1 VIGTILVVE
10 DDPDTATLLR
20 DALRKRGLDT
30 EAVLSAAACLERLKT
45 HPVDVVVTDIQMPEM
60 SGIELCTKLRESYPD
75 LLTIVVTG
83 QGGLEAA
90 IGAIRAGAYDFIT
103 KPVKV
108 DALTI
113 AVSRA
118 IDHLS
123 LRREL
128 ARLRTNADLTSGV
141 EGIAGSS
148 AAIRETIELVRR
160 VADSDATVLVTGE
173 SGTGKELVA
182 QAIHHLSPRREQ
194 PFVAINCAAMP
205 APLLESELFGH
216 LRGAFTDAKHSRPGL
231 FIQARGG
238 TVFLDEIGEMPIEM
252 QVKLLRV
259 LQARMVRPVGGDE
272 EVPFDARIIA
282 ATNKDLEHEV
292 EEKRFREDLFYRIN
306 VVAIPVPPLR
316 ARAGD
321 ILLLAQYFL
330 TRSAQRSHKPVH
342 GISAPAA
349 RLLMEYDWPGNV
361 RELENCMERAV
372 ALCRLDEITVDDLP
386 SKVQEHHHAKI
397 VISTDSPAEL
407 ITLDEM
413 ERRYVRQVLGAV
425 GGNKTHAARI
435 LGIDRRSL
443 YRRLEEPHQPSP
455 PPETVASDPTSNAA
469 TSNGVASSAQAPSEI
484 SIAGGSPPTPT
495 TTDGVSVERPQ

>member
-1 VIGTILVVE
+1 
-10 DDPDTATLLR
+10 
-20 DALRKRGLDT
+20 
-30 EAVLSAAACLERLKT
+30 
-45 HPVDVVVTDIQMPEM
+45 
-60 SGIELCTKLRESYPD
+60 
-75 LLTIVVTG
+75 
-83 QGGLEAA
+83 
-90 IGAIRAGAYDFIT
+90 
-103 KPVKV
+103 
-108 DALTI
+108 
-113 AVSRA
+113 
-118 IDHLS
+118 
-123 LRREL
+123 
-128 ARLRTNADLTSGV
+128 
-141 EGIAGSS
+141 
-148 AAIRETIELVRR
+148 
-160 VADSDATVLVTGE
+160 
-173 SGTGKELVA
+173 
-182 QAIHHLSPRREQ
+182 
-194 PFVAINCAAMP
+194 
-205 APLLESELFGH
+205 
-216 LRGAFTDAKHSRPGL
+216 
-231 FIQARGG
+231 
-238 TVFLDEIGEMPIEM
+238 
-252 QVKLLRV
+252 
-259 LQARMVRPVGGDE
+259 
-272 EVPFDARIIA
+272 
-282 ATNKDLEHEV
+282 
-292 EEKRFREDLFYRIN
+292 
-306 VVAIPVPPLR
+306 LR

-330 TRSAQRSHKPVH
+330 GRSAQRSHKPVH

-386 SKVQEHHHAKI
+386 TKVQEHHHSKI